1 MRFKYPNL
9 VKGALAASAPIY
21 LTSGLCPSTLFFQ
34 DVTNDFNREPGCVDL
49 VKKSFSAMNDAFQ
62 KNDYATLKDKFK
74 LCNPISDEAGY
85 NHLLLWM
92 RNAFTIMAMVDYPYP
107 ASFLGLLDKILLYLN
122 KDLNYSSFFKAH
134 YPHGQSILLVN
145 N

>member
-21 LTSGLCPSTLFFQ
+21 LTSGLSPSTLFFQ
-34 DVTNDFNREPGCVDL
+34 DVTKDFDREPGCVSL
-49 VKKSFSAMNDAFQ
+49 VKKSFAAMNDAFQ
-62 KNDYATLKDKFK
+62 KKDYATLNDKFK
-74 LCNPISDEAGY
+74 LCKPISDPAGY

-107 ASFLGLLDKILLYLN
+107 ASFLG
-122 KDLNYSSFFKAH
+122 SFELFYKELMCFL
-134 YPHGQSILLVN
+134 SVFIFF
-145 N
+145 